1 MEREAP
7 EVGQLTWPGPSG
19 IPRSVSANLCD
30 NMHPPPRPDVL
41 SLADRVYVSLGT
53 AGTYPGYG
61 PAVPR
66 ET

>member
-1 MEREAP
+1 MMEREAP

-41 SLADRVYVSLGT
+41 SMASS
-53 AGTYPGYG
+53 A
-61 PAVPR
+61 AV
-66 ET
+66 